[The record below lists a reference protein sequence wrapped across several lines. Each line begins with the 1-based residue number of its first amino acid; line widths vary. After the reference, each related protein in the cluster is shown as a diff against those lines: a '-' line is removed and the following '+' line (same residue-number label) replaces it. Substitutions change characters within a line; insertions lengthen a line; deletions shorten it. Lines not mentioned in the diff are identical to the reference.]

1 MSVLNKWQSSRKIS
15 WVESIELYSV
25 IYINFR
31 HLCQARHFRKWSYS
45 PFFSFLSALLIFW
58 LLKAVNKSDKIILGE
73 CKWLVTHWWSTNC
86 SFAFIFHSSV
96 SLLWIQRE
104 ELFTCFFFLCFFFR
118 AFYSMIC
125 SFISSL
131 SFLFYFFYNRMH
143 SQTRMNFSAGIKER
157 STPGASLC
165 STLCL
170 ESEHDGVKKIHLS
183 HTWQDTEKDPFMLPC
198 QNNQRRLTFI
208 RNRHYA
214 D

>member
-1 MSVLNKWQSSRKIS
+1 MTKQSLESVNDLWHTDDQPT
-15 WVESIELYSV
+15 VHLLL
-25 IYINFR
+25 FFT
-31 HLCQARHFRKWSYS
+31 HLCPCYEFKEKSFS
-45 PFFSFLSALLIFW
+45 PVSFFC
-58 LLKAVNKSDKIILGE
+58 V
-73 CKWLVTHWWSTNC
+73 
-86 SFAFIFHSSV
+86 
-96 SLLWIQRE
+96 
-104 ELFTCFFFLCFFFR
+104 FFFR